1 MEKAS
6 RRFAMR
12 AAAAGAVAV
21 GSAVLGGT
29 AWGDDRKAP
38 KLWTLEGE
46 LKVHPK
52 FLYRYY
58 LVLLGTGQICAL
70 FGADHGRE
78 QEQLARLKLPIGVK
92 VRGVL
97 GTEYHDGG
105 TKDNPSAFPAAWT
118 LYMDV
123 HEVEP
128 LKIDF
133 SPKPQPGLTRGGGN
147 AR

>member
-1 MEKAS
+1 MEKVS
-6 RRFAMR
+6 RRSAMR
-12 AAAAGAVAV
+12 ATAAGAVAA
-21 GSAVLGGT
+21 GAALGNT
-29 AWGDDRKAP
+29 AAGDEPKAP
-38 KLWTLEGE
+38 KLWALEGE

-70 FGADHGRE
+70 YGADHGRE
-78 QEQLARLKLPIGVK
+78 QDQLARLKLPIGVK

-97 GTEYHDGG
+97 GTKYHDGG
-105 TKDNPSAFPAAWT
+105 TKENPSPFPQGWT

-128 LKIDF
+128 VKIDF
-133 SPKPQPGLTRGGGN
+133 SPKPEPGSKR
-147 AR
+147 